1 MACDF
6 PYHGRMNLKG
16 MLLVALLALS
26 GADVGMSQI
35 VAGEAV
41 PLTISGVPG
50 EQKGIDA
57 GKAFRITIKGVPAE
71 EKAKV
76 DADYPVNERGE
87 INLLYLGKVNT
98 VGKTSEQLASDIEKA
113 YRDSKIFMEPTVEV
127 FIGKIGDPGDPV
139 IHIGGQVRRP
149 GPIDFVEGMTLWKA
163 IQAAGGATEFG
174 SLKRV
179 KLYRDGKQI
188 VYDMEHKENISLPL
202 KVNDTIE
209 VPQKSFGCGEH

>member
-26 GADVGMSQI
+26 GAAVGMSQI

>member
-50 EQKGIDA
+50 EQKGIEA

-71 EKAKV
+71 EKAKI
-76 DADYPVNERGE
+76 DADYPVSERGE

-127 FIGKIGDPGDPV
+127 SIGKIGDPVDPV
-139 IHIGGQVRRP
+139 IHIVGQIRRP
-149 GPIDFVEGMTLWKA
+149 GLIDFVEGMTLWKA
-163 IQAAGGATEFG
+163 IQAAGGKTEFG

-179 KLYRDGKQI
+179 RLYRDGKQTT
-188 VYDMEHKENISLPL
+188 YDMTKEEHQSLLL
-202 KVNDTIE
+202 KANDTIE
-209 VPQKSFGCGEH
+209 VPQLSGCADH

>member
-1 MACDF
+1 
-6 PYHGRMNLKG
+6 
-16 MLLVALLALS
+16 
-26 GADVGMSQI
+26 MSQI

>member
-6 PYHGRMNLKG
+6 PYHRRMNLKG

-50 EQKGIDA
+50 EQKGIEA

-71 EKAKV
+71 EKAKI

-127 FIGKIGDPGDPV
+127 SIGKIGDPVDPV
-139 IHIGGQVRRP
+139 IHIVGQIRRP

-163 IQAAGGATEFG
+163 IQAAGGKTEFG

-179 KLYRDGKQI
+179 RLYRDGKQTT
-188 VYDMEHKENISLPL
+188 YDMTKEENQSLLL
-202 KVNDTIE
+202 KANDTIE
-209 VPQKSFGCGEH
+209 VPQLSGCADH

>member
-50 EQKGIDA
+50 EQKGIEP

-71 EKAKV
+71 EKAKI

-87 INLLYLGKVNT
+87 INLPFVGQINAA
-98 VGKTSEQLASDIEKA
+98 GKTTEQLARDIEKA
-113 YRDSKIFMEPTVEV
+113 YIDAQIYMEPT
-127 FIGKIGDPGDPV
+127 IGVLNGVTGCPDGDPV
-139 IHIGGQVRRP
+139 IHIGGQVGKP
-149 GPIDFVEGMTLWKA
+149 GPIALAEGMTLWNA
-163 IQAAGGATEFG
+163 IQAAGGKTEFG

-179 KLYRDGKQI
+179 RLYRDGKQTT
-188 VYDMEHKENISLPL
+188 YDMTIEEHQSVPL
-202 KVNDTIE
+202 KANDTIE
-209 VPQKSFGCGEH
+209 VPQLSGCADH